1 MVIALSN
8 LGPVKHMEIDLSKRL
23 ITFMGLNGV
32 GKTYVSYII
41 YSLLRG
47 FYSPINLLQDTEKI
61 DEDIIKGTLSIDAL
75 FSCVNNQIQ
84 AVVEQL
90 PQIFN
95 IPDDDLQLKDT
106 SISLLT
112 TKEELYQDIL
122 KQEQNFIVTDL
133 FHFQKNAGEM
143 EFMIKKMNKD
153 EFDKENAINISLF
166 IMKILVYGSPTATIL
181 TAERSGIYTF
191 SRELSLN
198 RFKQSSFSPT
208 AFQIRRYPMPIVDS
222 LIEADDLVQI
232 KKQKA
237 PTADLAAK
245 IESDILKG
253 KMVISSDGELRFKTK
268 KMEKDIAFS
277 LASSAVKTIAPIIL
291 FLKHKTA
298 HNQVLIID
306 EPELNLHPKNQI
318 LLARIFARMINAN
331 IRLIINT
338 HSDYILRELNS
349 LIMLDSV
356 DSEIRKKLKYAEDE
370 KIDHHKVGV
379 YEFNMEETT
388 GHGVV
393 VKEVPVSKT
402 GFDSVLIDEVINK
415 QMNSAQNIYLAL
427 GNLDE
432 QFEN

>member
-23 ITFMGLNGV
+23 IAFMGLNGV

-47 FYSPINLLQDTEKI
+47 FYSAINLLQDSEKI
-61 DEDIIKGTLSIDAL
+61 DEDTIKGTLSIDAL

-95 IPDDDLQLKDT
+95 ISDDDLQLKDA

-112 TKEELYQDIL
+112 TKEELHQDIL

-133 FHFQKNAGEM
+133 FHFQKNAGEL

-153 EFDKENAINISLF
+153 EFDKENANNISLF

-198 RFKQSSFSPT
+198 RFKQSSFAPT
-208 AFQIRRYPMPIVDS
+208 AFQIQRYPMPIVDS

-237 PTADLAAK
+237 PTADLAAR
-245 IESDILKG
+245 IESDILMG

-349 LIMLDSV
+349 LIMLNSV

-370 KIDHHKVGV
+370 KIDHLKVGV
-379 YEFNMEETT
+379 YEFNMEEAT

-432 QFEN
+432 QIEN